1 MHPPGRPGILED
13 EMETLIVQTLGDE
26 YEANSAFTRGKLMSY
41 VTSTFA
47 QPVTRG
53 WLGGSL
59 NRHGDAIKVCT
70 SYPQEDARFLIPRE
84 YLEQHIVNMQ
94 TYVTGRTAE
103 LVFNLDEVGSS
114 DWEDRKVKKVIV
126 PAAVDSDAVFHPVSR
141 RFRHMTLLV
150 CVSAGG
156 DSLCPMLV
164 LGQAIPDDIW
174 AKGLRPDEDVMI
186 RRRETPYMNEELSYD
201 YLSEVFIPYVCA
213 VREKMERNG
222 EQAVLLMDGMKA
234 HCSDRALRYLGENN
248 VAAILFPSHTTN
260 LFQALDLSLFGALKR
275 RKGRTDGDFNDRS
288 LKDQITKLLRA
299 YEEASTSFTIR
310 GSFRRAGFHYVVTTR
325 PYALEFSEEKVRE
338 NPGFC
343 EIWQKNYSV
352 EVLQRRRRIHQFG
365 LINSEYLMS

>member
-13 EMETLIVQTLGDE
+13 EMETVVVKTLRDE
-26 YEANSAFTRGKLMSY
+26 YEANSAFTRGQLLSY

-53 WLGGSL
+53 WLDGFL
-59 NRHGDAIKVCT
+59 NRHGDALKVCT
-70 SYPQEDARFLIPRE
+70 SYPQEDTRFLIPRE

-126 PAAVDSDAVFHPVSR
+126 PAAVDSDAVLHPVSR
-141 RFRHMTLLV
+141 RFRHMTLVV

-156 DSLCPMLV
+156 DCLCPMLV
-164 LGQAIPDDIW
+164 LGQAIPEDIW
-174 AKGLRPDEDVMI
+174 PKGLTPDEDVMI
-186 RRRETPYMNEELSYD
+186 RRR
-201 YLSEVFIPYVCA
+201 
-213 VREKMERNG
+213 
-222 EQAVLLMDGMKA
+222 
-234 HCSDRALRYLGENN
+234 
-248 VAAILFPSHTTN
+248 
-260 LFQALDLSLFGALKR
+260 
-275 RKGRTDGDFNDRS
+275 
-288 LKDQITKLLRA
+288 
-299 YEEASTSFTIR
+299 
-310 GSFRRAGFHYVVTTR
+310 GSFPRAGFHYVVTTR
-325 PYALEFSEEKVRE
+325 PYVLEFSEEKVRE

-352 EVLQRRRRIHQFG
+352 EVLQRRRRLHQFG